1 MGLFSGSYLTYM
13 IPAFLLSLLTQWWVS
28 STYARWSKVGNN
40 LKLTGADAAER
51 LLRHGGLN
59 DVRVESVPGRLTDHY
74 DPRTRTL
81 RLSAP
86 VSQSPSIASLAVT
99 AHEIGHAMQDRQG
112 YFPLRMRSALVPA
125 ASIGSSLAWILILVG
140 IMLNSLQLAWLG
152 VFAFAI
158 GALFALAT
166 LPVEIN
172 ASSRAR
178 VLLRETG
185 LIQTEAEAVGVGS
198 VLNAAA
204 FTYVAALA
212 AAILQLLYFGGMVG
226 GLGGRRR

>member
-1 MGLFSGSYLTYM
+1 MGLFSGNYLMYM

-40 LKLTGADAAER
+40 LKLTGAEAAER
-51 LLRHGGLN
+51 LLRYGGLN
-59 DVRVESVPGRLTDHY
+59 DVKVESVPGRLTDHY

-99 AHEIGHAMQDRQG
+99 AHEIGHAMQDRQE
-112 YFPLRMRSALVPA
+112 YLPLRLRSALVPA
-125 ASIGSSLAWILILVG
+125 ASIGSSLAWILIIVG

-158 GALFALAT
+158 GAFFALAT

-178 VLLRETG
+178 VLLRDTG

-212 AAILQLLYFGGMVG
+212 AAVLQLLYFGGMVG

>member
-1 MGLFSGSYLTYM
+1 
-13 IPAFLLSLLTQWWVS
+13 
-28 STYARWSKVGNN
+28 
-40 LKLTGADAAER
+40 
-51 LLRHGGLN
+51 
-59 DVRVESVPGRLTDHY
+59 
-74 DPRTRTL
+74 
-81 RLSAP
+81 
-86 VSQSPSIASLAVT
+86 
-99 AHEIGHAMQDRQG
+99 MQDRQG